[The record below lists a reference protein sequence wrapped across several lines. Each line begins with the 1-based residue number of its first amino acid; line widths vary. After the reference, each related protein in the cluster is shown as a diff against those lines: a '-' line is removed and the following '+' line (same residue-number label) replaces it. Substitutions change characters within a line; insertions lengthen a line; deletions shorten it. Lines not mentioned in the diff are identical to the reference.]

1 MFASLSADSLIVSV
15 NPTAA
20 RYLLLPSPN
29 PHPSLPIFWGLNGI
43 QCFCF
48 CFFGVCVCVFLA
60 VPCSMHDLSS
70 PTRDRTRAPCG
81 GSMESSPLDHQGSPW
96 NTVLTVPLKHLQ
108 FRRGRFYPWVGKI
121 PWRRKW
127 QPTLVF
133 LLGKSHGWRSLAG
146 YSPWGHKESDTTGQ
160 LTLHFTEPSEG
171 KCGKA
176 RDRTEGKATT
186 TTAAKGP
193 WELG

>member
-1 MFASLSADSLIVSV
+1 
-15 NPTAA
+15 
-20 RYLLLPSPN
+20 
-29 PHPSLPIFWGLNGI
+29 
-43 QCFCF
+43 
-48 CFFGVCVCVFLA
+48 
-60 VPCSMHDLSS
+60 
-70 PTRDRTRAPCG
+70 
-81 GSMESSPLDHQGSPW
+81 MESSPLDHQGSPW

-108 FRRGRFYPWVGKI
+108 FRRGRFDPWVGKI
-121 PWRRKW
+121 PWRRTW

-133 LLGKSHGWRSLAG
+133 LLGKSQGWRSLAG
-146 YSPWGHKESDTTGQ
+146 YSPWGRKESDTTEQ

-176 RDRTEGKATT
+176 GDRTEGKATI